1 VRRKSFGPTWLWL
14 AAIVVFSAALR
25 VLLVRRMPA
34 PWIMVDELI
43 YSELGK
49 SFAADGRFL
58 VRGVPS
64 SGYGFVYPILIA
76 PAFRLYGSVPQA
88 YAAAKAINAVVMSL
102 AAVPTYFLARRLL
115 SPALSLA
122 AAALAVLIP
131 SMLYTGTLMTE
142 NAFYPL
148 FVLAALL
155 LVLTLERPTALRQVV
170 LLAVCGLAFATRA
183 QAVALFGAALV
194 APILHGLI
202 ERDVRSVPRRFAT
215 LYGLTAVGAV
225 VALVGTTARGRSPLS
240 LLGAYRAATDRGYS
254 FSEIGRYILWHLAEL
269 DLALGVVGLAALIA
283 VWLSPRS
290 TSAGARAFAAATL
303 PIIVLLVVEVGAFAS
318 MQSFRIEERNDFY
331 VAPFALIAMLGLA
344 SRDDVV
350 PRLRRVLFAAALI
363 AGVLPVALPFAKFV
377 NSSAVSDTFGL
388 LPWWWLQDRGIHF
401 GPLRFVALGVGLGA
415 AALVFVPRR
424 FALIPAVLV
433 AVYFVLASAI
443 VENGRHGIRQASVGG
458 LWAGI
463 RVTHP
468 DWIDRRV
475 GRAAD
480 VSFVWHYAGET
491 RPLWNNEFFN
501 RSVRTVY
508 TVDGPDPAD
517 GGLPEIPVHELADG
531 RLATATGATPRVH
544 YAVSYT
550 DIAGTRLARDPGIGL
565 ALYRV
570 DGPMVILTRVN
581 GLYANDTWSGPRVT
595 YRRLRCSGGQL
606 SVRLGTDAHLFS
618 GNQVVT
624 AIENGHEVASIQIA
638 PTALPTLGVPLDP
651 DANGE
656 CTVAFTVTTLRV
668 PAVVQPGSR
677 DNRRLGAHFFSFD
690 YSA

>member
-1 VRRKSFGPTWLWL
+1 MRRKWGPAWLWL
-14 AAIVVFSAALR
+14 GAIVVLSAGLR
-25 VLLVRRMPA
+25 ALLVRRMPA

-88 YAAAKAINAVVMSL
+88 YAAAKVINAVVMSL
-102 AAVPTYFLARRLL
+102 VAVPTYFLARRLL
-115 SPALSLA
+115 LPGLSLA

-142 NAFYPL
+142 NAFYPV

-155 LVLTLERPTALRQVV
+155 LVLTLERPTALRQIM

-194 APILHGLI
+194 APVLHGLI
-202 ERDVRSVPRRFAT
+202 ERDVRAVPRRFAA

-225 VALVGTTARGRSPLS
+225 VALLGTVARGRSPLS
-240 LLGAYRAATDRGYS
+240 LLGAYRATTDRGYS

-283 VWLSPRS
+283 MWLSPRS

-303 PIIVLLVVEVGAFAS
+303 PIVVLLVVEVGAFAS

-350 PRLRRVLFAAALI
+350 PRLRRVLFPAALI

-377 NSSAVSDTFGL
+377 RSSAVSDTFGL

-401 GPLRFVALGVGLGA
+401 GPLRFVALGVGLAA

-424 FALIPAVLV
+424 FALAPAVLV

-443 VENGRHGIRQASVGG
+443 VENGRHGIRLASVGG

-475 GRAAD
+475 GRDAD

-517 GGLPEIPVHELADG
+517 GGLPETPVHELADG
-531 RLATATGATPRVH
+531 RLATATGATPRVR

-550 DIAGTRLARDPGIGL
+550 DIAGKRLARDPGIGL

-570 DGPMVILTRVN
+570 DGPIVILTRVK

-595 YRRLRCSGGQL
+595 YRRLRCGGGQL

-651 DANGE
+651 DANGV
-656 CTVAFTVTTLRV
+656 CTVSFTVATLRV
-668 PAVVQPGSR
+668 PAVVQPGSK
-677 DNRRLGAHFFSFD
+677 DTRRLGAHFFSFD
-690 YSA
+690 YSR